1 METSEMVMVTAF
13 VGGLVLWFVIR
24 TQAERSTEWVTF
36 WGCMGWCGVCVCWG
50 GVFGGLSAFRLL
62 KKTI

>member
-24 TQAERSTEWVTF
+24 TQAERSTDWVTLC
-36 WGCMGWCGVCVCWG
+36 GCVVWCGVCVCVG
-50 GVFGGLSAFRLL
+50 EVCLEDYLL
-62 KKTI
+62 LDC

>member
-13 VGGLVLWFVIR
+13 VRGLVLWFVIR
-24 TQAERSTEWVTF
+24 TQAERSTHWVTF
-36 WGCMGWCGVCVCWG
+36 CGYMVWCVCVCWG